1 MDDDARGD
9 DDARDE
15 LERKIRW
22 ARVTRERIRV
32 WTRAR
37 RRGGRRDVPERWCRS
52 FSTFSS
58 SRSTARTGTRR
69 RAGAGR
75 GGGERGVRAAVLD
88 GHSAWWA
95 VASPLFALS
104 VGPYLVFLKRLN
116 DAESATG
123 EMRRAFATLLLFVLV
138 SIPAEAYTKSA
149 YGEVLSNIDALH
161 FLIQSAI
168 SLTNLRILLAFRDVN
183 TEREDETSTRVDAGR
198 PGKVVE
204 AFAGVGLL
212 ATALLLSLDAR
223 LLVVPDGSP
232 RGVGDVGGGVK
243 IVGGRFRERD
253 ERVHRIAESAG
264 ARR

>member
-1 MDDDARGD
+1 M
-9 DDARDE
+9 
-15 LERKIRW
+15 
-22 ARVTRERIRV
+22 
-32 WTRAR
+32 
-37 RRGGRRDVPERWCRS
+37 
-52 FSTFSS
+52 
-58 SRSTARTGTRR
+58 
-69 RAGAGR
+69 
-75 GGGERGVRAAVLD
+75 
-88 GHSAWWA
+88 
-95 VASPLFALS
+95 
-104 VGPYLVFLKRLN
+104 N

-183 TEREDETSTRVDAGR
+183 TEREEETSTRVDAGR

-232 RGVGDVGGGVK
+232 AALVTSVEAFRSVSYTHLRAHATGRKRLSPRQREKKKGARAERADVG
-243 IVGGRFRERD
+243 RAHF
-253 ERVHRIAESAG
+253 
-264 ARR
+264 